1 MGPTKR
7 RSTGRTT
14 AIPFELK
21 LRAVKRYLEEAYT
34 REMVSEGLGVG
45 RSTLTTWAQNYRAH
59 GEAGLQSR
67 RIAPGTPKVSAAVKA
82 KAVEL
87 KRQSPEHGSWRISHI
102 LRRMF
107 FMQASP
113 ETVRQ
118 ALQAENRVEK
128 SRRRPKKNPARPRFF
143 ERARP
148 NQLWQTDI
156 FTFRLG
162 GVPDRVFGRLLP
174 VYHRAGV
181 VSQPDGR
188 ACHRSL
194 PTGDRRIRSSQGDA
208 HRSGASV
215 RQLARHDPVRG
226 GDQERPGGPHQKPCA
241 SSHDAGQD
249 RTVLEIDFYR
259 VPGAGAVRR
268 LRGSGREAQAM
279 GEVLQP

>member
-113 ETVRQ
+113 ETVRHPPHFSTG
-118 ALQAENRVEK
+118 AYKDNR
-128 SRRRPKKNPARPRFF
+128 PA
-143 ERARP
+143 
-148 NQLWQTDI
+148 
-156 FTFRLG
+156 
-162 GVPDRVFGRLLP
+162 
-174 VYHRAGV
+174 
-181 VSQPDGR
+181 
-188 ACHRSL
+188 SL
-194 PTGDRRIRSSQGDA
+194 PPSRPSPREH
-208 HRSGASV
+208 HRC
-215 RQLARHDPVRG
+215 D
-226 GDQERPGGPHQKPCA
+226 E
-241 SSHDAGQD
+241 GQD
-249 RTVLEIDFYR
+249 RHTGG
-259 VPGAGAVRR
+259 P
-268 LRGSGREAQAM
+268 
-279 GEVLQP
+279 